1 MYVFPGNIH
10 IRIYMYI
17 YIYLHHFAGAML
29 ILGGGEKNCV
39 ANLFHSQPIA
49 LSEKK
54 VVISMIGGKWPA
66 KKEYGIK
73 GTEYFHQKTKK
84 T

>member
-17 YIYLHHFAGAML
+17 YIFTSFCGGHVN
-29 ILGGGEKNCV
+29 LGGGEKNCV